1 MRIPLLYKVYWALR
15 RGWKRISPEARRAIQ
30 AFVASEKTGG
40 GYMNAG
46 GGEDAYYKQFGE
58 VLEAVF
64 SPLRLL
70 GMRISL
76 SAEDGRQTDTIYKR
90 FFRFIEAEKQIVPKF
105 KIDKLS
111 FVRLPSRLGQM
122 KASFQWRSL
131 LQEFKIQKSRAN
143 GGRSALK
150 ALLTNLPPARTTNAA
165 CCILAM
171 QHQTKSRPDPDLLA
185 WLHER
190 QDESGGFRATEEAP
204 VPDLLSTAVAL
215 FTLRLLGT
223 GYNCPLSI
231 VHCPLLRD
239 ASDFIHAH
247 WLDSGGFTPTVFDNY
262 SDVEY
267 VFYGLLA
274 LGSL

>member
-1 MRIPLLYKVYWALR
+1 
-15 RGWKRISPEARRAIQ
+15 
-30 AFVASEKTGG
+30 
-40 GYMNAG
+40 MNAG

-76 SAEDGRQTDTIYKR
+76 SAEDSRQTDTIYKR
-90 FFRFIEAEKQIVPKF
+90 FFRFIEAEKQIF
-105 KIDKLS
+105 S
-111 FVRLPSRLGQM
+111 
-122 KASFQWRSL
+122 
-131 LQEFKIQKSRAN
+131 
-143 GGRSALK
+143 GRSALK

-190 QDESGGFRATEEAP
+190 QDESGGFRATDEAP

-223 GYNCPLSI
+223 EYK
-231 VHCPLLRD
+231 D
-239 ASDFIHAH
+239 ASDFINAH

>member
-1 MRIPLLYKVYWALR
+1 MLYKVYWALR

-76 SAEDGRQTDTIYKR
+76 SAEDGRQEDTIYKR

-105 KIDKLS
+105 KIDK
-111 FVRLPSRLGQM
+111 
-122 KASFQWRSL
+122 
-131 LQEFKIQKSRAN
+131 FKIQKSRAN

-171 QHQTKSRPDPDLLA
+171 QHQTKSRPDPGLLA

-190 QDESGGFRATEEAP
+190 QDESGGFRATDEAP

-223 GYNCPLSI
+223 EYNCPLTI

>member
-1 MRIPLLYKVYWALR
+1 MLYKVYWALR
-15 RGWKRISPEARRAIQ
+15 RGWKRISPDARRAIQ

-76 SAEDGRQTDTIYKR
+76 SAEDSRQEDTIYKR
-90 FFRFIEAEKQIVPKF
+90 FFRFIEAEKRIF
-105 KIDKLS
+105 
-111 FVRLPSRLGQM
+111 
-122 KASFQWRSL
+122 
-131 LQEFKIQKSRAN
+131 

-190 QDESGGFRATEEAP
+190 QDESGGFRATDEAP

-223 GYNCPLSI
+223 EYK
-231 VHCPLLRD
+231 D

-247 WLDSGGFTPTVFDNY
+247 WLDSGSFTPTVFDNY

>member
-1 MRIPLLYKVYWALR
+1 
-15 RGWKRISPEARRAIQ
+15 
-30 AFVASEKTGG
+30 
-40 GYMNAG
+40 
-46 GGEDAYYKQFGE
+46 
-58 VLEAVF
+58 
-64 SPLRLL
+64 
-70 GMRISL
+70 
-76 SAEDGRQTDTIYKR
+76 
-90 FFRFIEAEKQIVPKF
+90 
-105 KIDKLS
+105 
-111 FVRLPSRLGQM
+111 
-122 KASFQWRSL
+122 
-131 LQEFKIQKSRAN
+131 
-143 GGRSALK
+143 
-150 ALLTNLPPARTTNAA
+150 
-165 CCILAM
+165 M

-190 QDESGGFRATEEAP
+190 QDESGGFRATDEAP

-223 GYNCPLSI
+223 EYNCPLTI